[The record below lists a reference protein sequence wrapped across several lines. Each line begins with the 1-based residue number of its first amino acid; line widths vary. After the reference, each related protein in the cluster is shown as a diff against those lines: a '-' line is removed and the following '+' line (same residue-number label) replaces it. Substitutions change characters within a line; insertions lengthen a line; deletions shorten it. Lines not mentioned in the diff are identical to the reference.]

1 MAQKISDDNLD
12 KVTGGSLPNGWEN
25 IADMIA
31 PSYLKQYPNITWE
44 EACEILK
51 TYVSDPSD
59 YEAIKNY
66 MKKYFPDQQ

>member
-12 KVTGGSLPNGWEN
+12 KVTGGSLPDGWEN

-44 EACEILK
+44 EA
-51 TYVSDPSD
+51 YVSDPSD
-59 YEAIKNY
+59 YEVIKNY